1 MRTYALFVLALLL
14 SVVTIAGQ
22 DATFT
27 PMKGSATPEFEMAG
41 NDGRCLV
48 FGKNIV
54 KTANNDEGGE
64 NVAVFHR
71 EGTAKGTE
79 ACRSTAKPYASI
91 LSSDNYSFLG
101 ISANYFF
108 IDAGTSAGSR
118 TLLVYK
124 TGVGTKVTEIE
135 YYAGTNEPRIEAA
148 RYLYYDTLSTKKG
161 KSCPEAAKW
170 RKQGGSV
177 AWLQGKKMDL
187 DTQTATNVGTLRC
200 AYQE

>member
-1 MRTYALFVLALLL
+1 MRFIAIFVLVFVSSVL
-14 SVVTIAGQ
+14 SIAGQ

-27 PMKGSATPEFEMAG
+27 PMKGSATPEFEMAS

-48 FGKNIV
+48 FGRNIV
-54 KTANNDEGGE
+54 KTANTDEGGE

-71 EGTAKGTE
+71 EGTAKGTA
-79 ACRSTAKPYASI
+79 ACKSTAKPYAMVR
-91 LSSDNYSFLG
+91 SDDNHSFFG

-108 IDAGTSAGSR
+108 IDAGTSAGLR

-124 TGVGTKVTEIE
+124 TGIGTKVTEIE

-148 RYLYYDTLSTKKG
+148 RYLYYDALSAQKG

-187 DTQTATNVGTLRC
+187 DTQTASNVGALRC
-200 AYQE
+200 AYRE

>member
-1 MRTYALFVLALLL
+1 MRIIAIFVLVFVSLVLP
-14 SVVTIAGQ
+14 IAAQ

-27 PMKGSATPEFEMAG
+27 PMKGSATPEFEMAS

-54 KTANNDEGGE
+54 KTANTDEGGE

-79 ACRSTAKPYASI
+79 ACRSTGKPYALVRST
-91 LSSDNYSFLG
+91 DNHSFFG

-135 YYAGTNEPRIEAA
+135 YYASTNEPRIEAA
-148 RYLYYDTLSTKKG
+148 RYLYFDALSTQKG

>member
-1 MRTYALFVLALLL
+1 MRIIAIF
-14 SVVTIAGQ
+14 VVTFLCSVFPTAGQ

-27 PMKGSATPEFEMAG
+27 PMKGSATPEFEMAS

-71 EGTAKGTE
+71 EDTAKGAE
-79 ACRSTAKPYASI
+79 ACRSTAKPYARI
-91 LSSDNYSFLG
+91 LSSDNHSFFG

-135 YYAGTNEPRIEAA
+135 YYASTSEPRVEAA
-148 RYLYYDTLSTKKG
+148 RYLYYDALSTQKG

-187 DTQTATNVGTLRC
+187 DTQAATNVGSLRC